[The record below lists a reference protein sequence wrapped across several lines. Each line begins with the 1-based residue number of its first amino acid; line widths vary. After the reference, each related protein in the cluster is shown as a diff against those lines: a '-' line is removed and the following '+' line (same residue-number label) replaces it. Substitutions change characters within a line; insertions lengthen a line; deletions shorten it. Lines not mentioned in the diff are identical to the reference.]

1 MGRQAISLFLV
12 RHAESV
18 PSAGVADQDWPLSAA
33 GQVQARRLVDV
44 LRRLKINAV
53 AASPY
58 LRAVETIRPFAEAS
72 NLPVIIEPDIRERRL
87 SVSWIEDFEAV
98 QNLIHGDPHGSL
110 PGGESAFEARLRF
123 ERGLD
128 GIARRFP
135 RRRVAVATH
144 GSVIAHLLRHHHPH
158 LPDDY
163 HRRIRNPHIFE
174 LKWGEPTLWL
184 SETTL
189 DGVAGVGWAKGSC

>member
-1 MGRQAISLFLV
+1 MGRQATSLILV
-12 RHAESV
+12 RHAESA
-18 PSAGVADQDWPLSAA
+18 PSADIADQDWPLSEA
-33 GQVQARRLVDV
+33 GQIQAQRLVDV
-44 LRRLKINAV
+44 LRWRQINAI

-72 NLPVIIEPDIRERRL
+72 SLPVVIEPDIRERRL
-87 SVSWIEDFEAV
+87 SDSWIEDFEAV
-98 QNLIHGDPHGSL
+98 LHLIHGDPHGCL

-128 GIARRFP
+128 AIARRFP
-135 RRRVAVATH
+135 GCRVAVATH

-174 LKWGEPTLWL
+174 LAWGEPPLWL

-189 DGVAGVGWAKGSC
+189 DGSAGVGWANGSC